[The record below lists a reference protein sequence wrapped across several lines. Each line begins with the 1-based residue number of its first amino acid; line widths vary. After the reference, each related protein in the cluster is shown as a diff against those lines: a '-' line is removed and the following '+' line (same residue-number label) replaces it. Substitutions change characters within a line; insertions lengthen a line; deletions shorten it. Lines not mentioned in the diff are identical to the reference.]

1 MEYYLTTRIEGLN
14 IHMLGEKSW
23 KHKEIYTTISFTKI
37 KKNYI
42 HSKIHIFQEHIK
54 VKRYT

>member
-1 MEYYLTTRIEGLN
+1 MEYYLTTRIKGLN

-37 KKNYI
+37 KKIIYTQKYI
-42 HSKIHIFQEHIK
+42 YFKNILK
-54 VKRYT
+54 